1 MSQLEIMIPNN
12 MENLQLPSPE
22 LLSYYQDLDERI
34 IWLDDEVNEFTL
46 DIAKKIIHWNREDQ
60 GKKIEKRKPI
70 KILFFSPGGALDVNN
85 TLIDIISL
93 SETPIWGINMGRC
106 CSAAAY
112 IFLSCHKRFMLP
124 KSYFLYHQGSGAF
137 SGTYGEVCAQIED
150 YQNSISE
157 LMDFMLNHTKYTQE
171 ELSEKIIGEWFI
183 YPQEAVEKGVC
194 DEIISSIHTLL

>member
-1 MSQLEIMIPNN
+1 MSQFEIMIPSA

-22 LLSYYQDLDERI
+22 LLSYYQDLDKRI
-34 IWLDDEVNEFTL
+34 IWLDDEVNEYTL
-46 DIAKKIIHWNREDQ
+46 DIAKKIINWNREDS

-85 TLIDIISL
+85 TLIDIITL
-93 SETPIWGINMGRC
+93 SETPVWGINMGRC

-150 YQNSISE
+150 YQTSIGE
-157 LMDFMLNHTKYTQE
+157 LMEFMLNHTKYTQE
-171 ELSEKIIGEWFI
+171 ELAEKIIGEWYI
-183 YPQEAVEKGVC
+183 YPAEAIEKGVC
-194 DEIISSIHTLL
+194 DEIITSINTLL

>member
-22 LLSYYQDLDERI
+22 LLSYYQDLDKRI

-46 DIAKKIIHWNREDQ
+46 DIAKKIIYWNREDQ

-157 LMDFMLNHTKYTQE
+157 LMDFMLSHTKYTQE

-183 YPQEAVEKGVC
+183 YPQEAIEKGVC

>member
-1 MSQLEIMIPNN
+1 MSQFEIMIPSA

-22 LLSYYQDLDERI
+22 LLSYYQDLDKRI
-34 IWLDDEVNEFTL
+34 IWLDDEVNEYTL
-46 DIAKKIIHWNREDQ
+46 DIAKKIIDWNREDS

-85 TLIDIISL
+85 TLIDIITL
-93 SETPIWGINMGRC
+93 SETPVWGINMGRC

-150 YQNSISE
+150 YQTSIGE
-157 LMDFMLNHTKYTQE
+157 LMEFMLNHTKYTQE
-171 ELSEKIIGEWFI
+171 ELAEKIIGEWYI
-183 YPQEAVEKGVC
+183 YPAEAIEKGVC
-194 DEIISSIHTLL
+194 DEIITSINTLL